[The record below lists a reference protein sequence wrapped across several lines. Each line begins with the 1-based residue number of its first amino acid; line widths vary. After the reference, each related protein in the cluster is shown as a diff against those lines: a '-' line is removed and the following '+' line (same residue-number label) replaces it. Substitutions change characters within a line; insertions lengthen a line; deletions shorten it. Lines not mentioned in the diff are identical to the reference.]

1 MELASV
7 SVQDNQNIA
16 DKQAVL
22 AKKIDKTNEGIAS
35 IVSKLTEAV
44 NAESTDEEAI
54 EAVQKL
60 VSTVNP
66 DQKKN
71 PNLSNEDI
79 KMICSQVIELFNDLN
94 SFRAELSTIT
104 EEFEKLKIKNEKD
117 LNDLRNKLHQEIN
130 DVKMEHSKEIVRLKE
145 KHNENDQYL
154 RSNNL
159 VFRNLLPNNYKVM
172 SGAAAFAHYV
182 AEQINYFLPMLNIP
196 VSVHNIDIAH
206 PLRSNA
212 KGQPPIIVRFTNRHV
227 RHNVFENK
235 DYLKRFGI
243 FVTEHLTA
251 DNVKLLNKAQ
261 GIVGYENAWSFN
273 GKIFALTNSGRVV
286 LKTESDLTT
295 LRDKLPTNNSS
306 NRNTS
311 NLRGRGYRGIGSFSR
326 GRGYAYYGTNRNTHG
341 ANNNNAQRPPRGTG
355 SRGLIRGDKHFFQ
368 FVVKNMLKTR

>member
-1 MELASV
+1 MMELASV

-172 SGAAAFAHYV
+172 SGAATFAHYV

-286 LKTESDLTT
+286 LKAESDLTT

-311 NLRGRGYRGIGSFSR
+311 NLRGRGYRGRGSSSR
-326 GRGYAYYGTNRNTHG
+326 GYGCAYHGTNRNTHG
-341 ANNNNAQRPPRGTG
+341 TNNNMHTPNYYNNYYNNNGYVPSYSDIVN
-355 SRGLIRGDKHFFQ
+355 SR
-368 FVVKNMLKTR
+368 